1 MVLALTMADRYAK
14 FQKTATR
21 LIGKW
26 KQGRV
31 TVVRYVDGDP
41 RPPDHPTWEPWPDNS
56 RREVYELDAVVK
68 GVSAKLID
76 GTTVIASDRELTCS
90 HKMTL
95 VETIVGDDA
104 PVFSNTPVPFD
115 AGLLDTLS
123 VDGKPVTIM
132 RDLTV
137 PGAGVPVAH
146 RFVIR

>member
-1 MVLALTMADRYAK
+1 MADRYAK

-31 TVVRYVDGDP
+31 TVVRVTQTEK
-41 RPPDHPTWEPWPDNS
+41 PDDWPTWEPWTG
-56 RREVYELDAVVK
+56 ETTTQVYELDAVVK

-76 GTTVIASDRELTCS
+76 GNVVIASDRELTCS

-95 VETIVGDDA
+95 VETIVGDND
-104 PVFSNTPVPFD
+104 PVVSSTPAEFD

-123 VDGKPVTIM
+123 IDGKPVTIM

-146 RFVIR
+146 RFVIRG

>member
-1 MVLALTMADRYAK
+1 MADRYAK

-26 KQGRV
+26 KQGKV
-31 TVVRYVDGDP
+31 TVVRHVGGDP
-41 RPPDHPTWEPWPDNS
+41 MPPGWDTWEPWPDNS
-56 RREVYELDAVVK
+56 RVEIYELDAVVK

-76 GTTVIASDRELTCS
+76 GNVVIASDRELTCS

-95 VETIVGDDA
+95 VETIVGDDD
-104 PVFSNTPVPFD
+104 PVISNTPVPFD
-115 AGLLDTLS
+115 AGLLDTLT

-137 PGAGVPVAH
+137 PGAGTPVAH
-146 RFVIR
+146 RYVIR

>member
-1 MVLALTMADRYAK
+1 MADRYAK

-31 TVVRYVDGDP
+31 TVVRVTQEEKP
-41 RPPDHPTWEPWPDNS
+41 ENWPSWEQWTGKTTTQ
-56 RREVYELDAVVK
+56 VYELDAVVK
-68 GVSAKLID
+68 GVSAKLIV
-76 GTTVIASDRELTCS
+76 GTTVIASDQELTCS

-95 VETIVGDDA
+95 VETVVGDDD
-104 PVFSNTPVPFD
+104 PVVSSTPVPFD
-115 AGLLDTLS
+115 ASLLDTLNI
-123 VDGKPVTIM
+123 DGRPVTIM

-137 PGAGVPVAH
+137 PGAGTPVAH

>member
-1 MVLALTMADRYAK
+1 MADRYAK

-31 TVVRYVDGDP
+31 TVIRVTQAEK
-41 RPPDHPTWEPWPDNS
+41 PDDWPTWEPWTG
-56 RREVYELDAVVK
+56 ETTTQVYELDAVVK

-95 VETIVGDDA
+95 VETIVGDDD
-104 PVFSNTPVPFD
+104 PVVSGTPVPFD
-115 AGLLDTLS
+115 AGLLDTLAI
-123 VDGKPVTIM
+123 DGKPVTIV

>member
-1 MVLALTMADRYAK
+1 MADRYAK

-31 TVVRYVDGDP
+31 TVVRNVGGDP
-41 RPPDHPTWEPWPDNS
+41 MPPGWPTWEVWPDNS
-56 RREVYELDAVVK
+56 RVEIYELDAVVK

-95 VETIVGDDA
+95 VETIVGDND
-104 PVFSNTPVPFD
+104 PVVSSTPAEFD
-115 AGLLDTLS
+115 AGLLDTLAI
-123 VDGKPVTIM
+123 DGKPVTIM

-137 PGAGVPVAH
+137 PGAGTPVAH
-146 RFVIR
+146 RYVIRG

>member
-1 MVLALTMADRYAK
+1 MAGFYDEMRDM
-14 FQKTATR
+14 ATE
-21 LIGKW
+21 LLGEF

-31 TVVRYVDGDP
+31 TLTRTTQAEKPEDW
-41 RPPDHPTWEPWPDNS
+41 PTWEPWTG
-56 RREVYELDAVVK
+56 ETTTQVYELDAVVK

-76 GTTVIASDRELTCS
+76 GNVVIASDRELTCS

-95 VETIVGDDA
+95 VETIVGDND
-104 PVFSNTPVPFD
+104 PVVSSTPAEFD

-123 VDGKPVTIM
+123 IDGKPVTIV

-137 PGAGVPVAH
+137 PGAGTPVAH

>member
-1 MVLALTMADRYAK
+1 MADRYAK

-21 LIGKW
+21 LLGKW
-26 KQGRV
+26 KQGQV
-31 TVVRYVDGDP
+31 TVIRHVGGDP
-41 RPPDHPTWEPWPDNS
+41 RPADWPTYILWPDNS
-56 RREVYELDAVVK
+56 RVEIYELDGVVK

-76 GTTVIASDRELTCS
+76 GNVVIASDRELVCS

>member
-1 MVLALTMADRYAK
+1 MADRYAK

-31 TVVRYVDGDP
+31 TVVRVTQTEP
-41 RPPDHPTWEPWPDNS
+41 PPDWPTWQPWDGPMTTQ
-56 RREVYELDAVVK
+56 VYELDAVVK

-76 GTTVIASDRELTCS
+76 GNIVIASDRELVCS

-95 VETIVGDDA
+95 VETIVGDDD
-104 PVFSNTPVPFD
+104 PVVSSTPAEFD
-115 AGLLDTLS
+115 AGLLDTLT

-146 RFVIR
+146 RFVIRG

>member
-1 MVLALTMADRYAK
+1 MADRYAK

-31 TVVRYVDGDP
+31 TVVRVTQTEK
-41 RPPDHPTWEPWPDNS
+41 PDDWPTWEPWTG
-56 RREVYELDAVVK
+56 ETTTQVYELDAVVK

-76 GTTVIASDRELTCS
+76 GNVVIASDRELTCS

-95 VETIVGDDA
+95 VETIVGDND
-104 PVFSNTPVPFD
+104 PVVSSTPAEFD

-123 VDGKPVTIM
+123 IDGKPVTIM

-146 RFVIR
+146 RFVVR

>member
-1 MVLALTMADRYAK
+1 MADRYAK

-31 TVVRYVDGDP
+31 TVVRVTQTEK
-41 RPPDHPTWEPWPDNS
+41 PDDWPTWEPWTG
-56 RREVYELDAVVK
+56 ETTTQVYELDAVVK

-76 GTTVIASDRELTCS
+76 GTTVIASDQELVCS

-95 VETIVGDDA
+95 VETIVGDHD
-104 PVFSNTPVPFD
+104 PVVSSTPAEFD

-123 VDGKPVTIM
+123 IDGKPVTIM

-137 PGAGVPVAH
+137 PGAGTPVAH
-146 RFVIR
+146 RYVIR